1 MGLIATNTIGQGD
14 TRSTGLRWI
23 CKNGGTI
30 YRATKRL
37 KWPGE
42 AAVVVSVIHVSKG
55 ELLGPFILDG
65 RYVPTITAY
74 LFHAGGSG
82 DPACLLANA
91 DQSFAGSFVL
101 GMGFT
106 FDDTDKK
113 AIASPLSEMQRLI
126 EKDPRNAS
134 RIFPFIGGEEIN
146 ASSTHAYHRY
156 VIDFESF
163 PLERRATGHSWHG
176 LREETQRQQLREG
189 VVAPDY
195 PFPVAADWP
204 DLLKVV
210 RERVKPAR
218 DGDNRA
224 NYSRLWWQFAERRPG
239 LTRALSGKT
248 HVIAQ
253 SRISSWLSF
262 VLLETGVVFDITINV
277 FPIKRP
283 MNALPVL
290 QSRLHEVWARFFAS
304 SLEDRLRYTPSDCFE
319 TFPFPNDYESNTN
332 LEAAGRTYYEFR
344 ADLMIRNDDG
354 LTKTYN
360 RFHDPNDDSMG
371 IRCLRELH
379 DFMDRAVLDAYGW
392 QDIPITCDFF
402 PEFDDEDEEDE
413 GERPKK
419 KKYRYRWPDEVHD
432 EVLAR
437 LLDLNRQRA
446 LEEGQL
452 PTGDQPSPVPRVPPK
467 KRSSGKSKGR
477 DRAPISGLF
486 AVEEEKA

>member
-1 MGLIATNTIGQGD
+1 LRQGSKGIIPFHWGLEFPEVFSLDAQGEQTGGFDVIVGNPPFAGKNTLIAAHHESYVDWLKTIHEESHGNADLVAHFFRRVFGLLRNDGCMGLIATNTIGQGD

-23 CKNGGTI
+23 CKNGSTI

-253 SRISSWLSF
+253 SRISSWL
-262 VLLETGVVFDITINV
+262 
-277 FPIKRP
+277 
-283 MNALPVL
+283 
-290 QSRLHEVWARFFAS
+290 
-304 SLEDRLRYTPSDCFE
+304 
-319 TFPFPNDYESNTN
+319 
-332 LEAAGRTYYEFR
+332 
-344 ADLMIRNDDG
+344 
-354 LTKTYN
+354 
-360 RFHDPNDDSMG
+360 
-371 IRCLRELH
+371 
-379 DFMDRAVLDAYGW
+379 
-392 QDIPITCDFF
+392 
-402 PEFDDEDEEDE
+402 
-413 GERPKK
+413 
-419 KKYRYRWPDEVHD
+419 
-432 EVLAR
+432 
-437 LLDLNRQRA
+437 
-446 LEEGQL
+446 
-452 PTGDQPSPVPRVPPK
+452 
-467 KRSSGKSKGR
+467 
-477 DRAPISGLF
+477 
-486 AVEEEKA
+486 